1 MGKCRFSSA
10 NLEDVTLTCCLV
22 GGVTR
27 PRGERQAPQTLRFP
41 RWRAFCF
48 CQSANYFVVVANL
61 FAIICVGLGQDG
73 QEGHGGHYG

>member
-1 MGKCRFSSA
+1 MLWA
-10 NLEDVTLTCCLV
+10 VNLEDVTLTCCLV

-48 CQSANYFVVVANL
+48 CQSAIFSSSILVA
-61 FAIICVGLGQDG
+61 ICLGLGHDG
-73 QEGHGGHYG
+73 HEGHGGH